1 MINTGLVRKIDD
13 LGRIVIP
20 KEIRK
25 SLNIRNGEELEIHI
39 EDDSIILRKSRK
51 LFSLSLM
58 SQKYIDY
65 FKKLMSSVIIVTDLH
80 EVLSSN
86 DDSVSK
92 TISEDIV
99 SIIENRQ
106 VMCGNNLTI
115 DRNYKNYYL
124 VPIISDANLMGA
136 VISLS
141 DHEIKEEDKVI
152 VNIISILLKELIC

>member
-1 MINTGLVRKIDD
+1 MQEKGKKIVPLGVILVQDKI
-13 LGRIVIP
+13 R
-20 KEIRK
+20 
-25 SLNIRNGEELEIHI
+25 
-39 EDDSIILRKSRK
+39 DSAK
-51 LFSLSLM
+51 
-58 SQKYIDY
+58 QNIDY

-86 DDSVSK
+86 DNCVSK

-124 VPIISDANLMGA
+124 VPIISDANFMGA